1 MGQCRRTVNSTGRS
15 IDQYSLHIRAGFIP
29 SPDST
34 LQITRCTQ
42 QASLQN
48 PSTHPSTRFPI
59 LFNRPTVQS
68 NPCLSHPV
76 ECHCCRIALHC
87 VMPCVPLSNQAGH
100 TVRDT
105 TTAALLCLLSWLA
118 AACHRN
124 IGISLLEGN
133 YFAFCGRATPVSVV
147 TLSCLLAYLSVSP

>member
-15 IDQYSLHIRAGFIP
+15 IDQYSLHIRAGFIL

-59 LFNRPTVQS
+59 SFHRPTVQS

-76 ECHCCRIALHC
+76 ESHCCRIALHC
-87 VMPCVPLSNQAGH
+87 VMPCVPFIQFAIPPP
-100 TVRDT
+100 
-105 TTAALLCLLSWLA
+105 LLCFACFPGLPLLVIETSAFHCLKGITLPSAAEPLLS
-118 AACHRN
+118 
-124 IGISLLEGN
+124 
-133 YFAFCGRATPVSVV
+133 V
-147 TLSCLLAYLSVSP
+147 LSHCPAYLLTCQCRPN

>member
-15 IDQYSLHIRAGFIP
+15 IDQYSLHIRAGFIL

-59 LFNRPTVQS
+59 SFNRPTVQS

-76 ECHCCRIALHC
+76 ECHCCGIALHC
-87 VMPCVPLSNQAGH
+87 VMPCVPFIQFAIPPP
-100 TVRDT
+100 
-105 TTAALLCLLSWLA
+105 LLCFSLLSWLA